1 MHRRG
6 LRGHPALNHLVQ
18 ENAMAVTQ
26 KPRPSDQPPGE
37 LTDGQ
42 VPPTPDEIGPH
53 DVPDDEVIEMT
64 LPEYPHDVKGRD
76 PAPPGPMDTWK
87 VALREGLVAGT
98 AASLLSTAVLA
109 ACGRRE
115 TGSAFA
121 PTNAVSHWLWG
132 DEALRAQELSWRH
145 TLAGYVTHHLS
156 SVFWAA
162 LYSRIYGYRDTA
174 KKLPQA
180 IAGGV
185 ATSAVACLVDYT
197 LVPKRLTPGFEH
209 RLSTSA
215 MVTAYG
221 ALAAGF
227 ALGALLL
234 RQRD

>member
-6 LRGHPALNHLVQ
+6 LRGHPALIHLVQ
-18 ENAMAVTQ
+18 ENAMAAIQ
-26 KPRPSDQPPGE
+26 KPRHSDQRPEE
-37 LTDGQ
+37 LTAGR
-42 VPPTPDEIGPH
+42 VPPMPDEDGPH
-53 DVPDDEVIEMT
+53 DVPDDQVIEMT
-64 LPEYPHDVKGRD
+64 LPAHPRGRNRN
-76 PAPPGPMDTWK
+76 PARFESMNSWK
-87 VALREGLVAGT
+87 VALVEGAVAGT

-109 ACGRRE
+109 AYGRRQA
-115 TGSAFA
+115 GSPFA

-132 DEALRAQELSWRH
+132 DEALRAQEPSWRH
-145 TLAGYVTHHLS
+145 TFAGYATYHLA

-162 LYSRIYGYRDTA
+162 LYSRIYGHRDTA
-174 KKLPQA
+174 KQLPQA

-185 ATSAVACLVDYT
+185 ATSAVSCLVDYT

-209 RLSTSA
+209 RLSTGA

-234 RQRD
+234 GRRD